1 MVRRGVVAVERESL
15 NGDAGRAFISAKAKK
30 LGAVSVYGSP

>member
-1 MVRRGVVAVERESL
+1 MVRRSVVAAERQSL
-15 NGDAGRAFISAKAKK
+15 TGDAGRAFISAKAKK